1 MTNCLGKIE
10 AQASHCALV
19 WVLYLWGF
27 FLRSWRLQNIEST
40 AKYRLTMAVWEGL
53 DTAYEENETSELTDL
68 CRAYSS
74 ETALQWASLSIRVLG
89 NCQVMKDK
97 SSEQCSLGCKE
108 SDYTNLII
116 NKTYLRG
123 ITLFCGTRICSV
135 HFSLAEVHQ
144 KPSIA
149 SLVWQ
154 YIHWQ
159 LRQLLTLLWALEEQ
173 PSSPLHSQSSQS
185 SCRLS
190 AAPHI
195 SKERSRWQKLWNVQ
209 RNYRDSA
216 WWNRG

>member
-1 MTNCLGKIE
+1 
-10 AQASHCALV
+10 
-19 WVLYLWGF
+19 
-27 FLRSWRLQNIEST
+27 
-40 AKYRLTMAVWEGL
+40 MAVWEGL
-53 DTAYEENETSELTDL
+53 DTAYEENETLELTDL

-74 ETALQWASLSIRVLG
+74 ETALQLASLSIRVLG

-159 LRQLLTLLWALEEQ
+159 LRQLLTLL
-173 PSSPLHSQSSQS
+173 
-185 SCRLS
+185 
-190 AAPHI
+190 
-195 SKERSRWQKLWNVQ
+195 
-209 RNYRDSA
+209 
-216 WWNRG
+216 